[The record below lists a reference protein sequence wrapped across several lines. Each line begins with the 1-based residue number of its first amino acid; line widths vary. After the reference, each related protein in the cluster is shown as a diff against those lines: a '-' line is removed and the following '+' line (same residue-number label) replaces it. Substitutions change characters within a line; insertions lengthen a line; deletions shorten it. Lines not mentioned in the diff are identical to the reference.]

1 MHSIFS
7 FLFLSL
13 IFSSCSIL
21 QKREKTFEVTFH
33 ATIFKPHCG
42 GAKPT
47 AATENGFYEALTDE
61 RYAIIRGNVYAP
73 GAKIEAEI
81 TLDTIGSATLKL
93 PKGEYMLLK
102 TDKLLPIEEFMR
114 QNKPFEKEV
123 FKLKSLECFEQWK
136 NSPDFS
142 ISIEKDTSIALQKNA
157 KCWVG
162 TNPCLEYIGPP
173 AP

>member
-7 FLFLSL
+7 VVFLLV
-13 IFSSCSIL
+13 ICSSCSIL
-21 QKREKTFEVTFH
+21 QKREKTFKVTFH

-47 AATENGFYEALTDE
+47 AATENGFYEALKNE

-81 TLDTIGSATLKL
+81 TLDAFGSATLNL

-102 TDKLLPIEEFMR
+102 TDKLLPIEVFMQ
-114 QNKPFEKEV
+114 QNKSFEKEV
-123 FKLKSLECFEQWK
+123 FKQKSLECFEQWK
-136 NSPDFS
+136 NTPDFI
-142 ISIEKDTSIALQKNA
+142 ISFANDTTIALQKNA